1 MWLLL
6 RLLRRALLLL
16 LPFFHRF
23 LCFCSRP
30 FHSSAHRLS
39 FARLS
44 HSFFS
49 SLQSFQFRSREPFRP
64 FFIQFKLPKLDRLFS
79 FVRFVRVVVV
89 VVGVEAHDER
99 VIVVVGISSSSS
111 SSSSSSHGRRPGHE
125 RFPSQSFFC
134 CVRVLL
140 VLVASTT
147 KPMMFWRASKRDVR
161 WGRWKQPGRWTAR
174 VEIRRQL
181 LLLLLLHL
189 FISKSF
195 CCTSK
200 KIALRSLIFF
210 SFPLFFSFFFL
221 SLFFCFVKGV
231 PFRVSLSTK
240 KKKRGEGGKWRRR
253 TTKSQSK
260 KGGKRHTLLKK
271 ENKGKKDTL
280 FVSLSRF
287 VCWTH

>member
-1 MWLLL
+1 MWLLLLRLRLRL

-30 FHSSAHRLS
+30 FHSPAHRLS

-99 VIVVVGISSSSS
+99 VIVVVVGISSSST
-111 SSSSSSHGRRPGHE
+111 SSSSSHGRRPGHE
-125 RFPSQSFFC
+125 RFPSRSFFV

-195 CCTSK
+195 LHVEK
-200 KIALRSLIFF
+200 KIARAFIFF
-210 SFPLFFSFFFL
+210 SFPLSFFVVCVVFHL
-221 SLFFCFVKGV
+221 GY
-231 PFRVSLSTK
+231 RYQHK
-240 KKKRGEGGKWRRR
+240 KKKEKKRGGKM
-253 TTKSQSK
+253 
-260 KGGKRHTLLKK
+260 
-271 ENKGKKDTL
+271 ED
-280 FVSLSRF
+280 
-287 VCWTH
+287 

>member
-1 MWLLL
+1 MWLLLLLLRLRL

-111 SSSSSSHGRRPGHE
+111 SSSSSPSHGRRPGHE

-195 CCTSK
+195 CTSK
-200 KIALRSLIFF
+200 KIARSLIFF
-210 SFPLFFSFFFL
+210 SFPLFLCFFFA
-221 SLFFCFVKGV
+221 LFFFVLCGV

-240 KKKRGEGGKWRRR
+240 KKE
-253 TTKSQSK
+253 
-260 KGGKRHTLLKK
+260 KGGG
-271 ENKGKKDTL
+271 EMEED
-280 FVSLSRF
+280 
-287 VCWTH
+287 

>member
-1 MWLLL
+1 MWLLLLLLRLRL

-111 SSSSSSHGRRPGHE
+111 SSSSSPSHGRRPGHE

-147 KPMMFWRASKRDVR
+147 KPMFWWASKRDVR

-181 LLLLLLHL
+181 LLLLLLLHL

-195 CCTSK
+195 CTSK
-200 KIALRSLIFF
+200 KIARSLIFF
-210 SFPLFFSFFFL
+210 SFPLFLCFFFA
-221 SLFFCFVKGV
+221 LFFFVLCGV

-240 KKKRGEGGKWRRR
+240 KKGGGNGGRKAN
-253 TTKSQSK
+253 QK
-260 KGGKRHTLLKK
+260 KG
-271 ENKGKKDTL
+271 EKDTH
-280 FVSLSRF
+280 F
-287 VCWTH
+287 

>member
-1 MWLLL
+1 MWLLLLRLRLRL

-111 SSSSSSHGRRPGHE
+111 SSSSSHGRRPGHE

-147 KPMMFWRASKRDVR
+147 KPIMFWRASKRDVR

-181 LLLLLLHL
+181 LLLLLLLHL

-210 SFPLFFSFFFL
+210 SFPLIFYFFFL

-240 KKKRGEGGKWRRR
+240 KKEKGGGNGGGLKAN
-253 TTKSQSK
+253 QK
-260 KGGKRHTLLKK
+260 KG
-271 ENKGKKDTL
+271 EKDTH
-280 FVSLSRF
+280 F
-287 VCWTH
+287 

>member
-1 MWLLL
+1 MWLLLLRLLLRL

-111 SSSSSSHGRRPGHE
+111 SSSSPSHGRRPGHE

-181 LLLLLLHL
+181 LLLLLLLLHL
-189 FISKSF
+189 FISSKSF
-195 CCTSK
+195 CCTSI
-200 KIALRSLIFF
+200 KIALRSFIFF
-210 SFPLFFSFFFL
+210 SFPLIFYFFFL

-240 KKKRGEGGKWRRR
+240 KKEKGGGKWRRR
-253 TTKSQSK
+253 RTKSQSK
-260 KGGKRHTLLKK
+260 R
-271 ENKGKKDTL
+271 GKKTQH
-280 FVSLSRF
+280 F
-287 VCWTH
+287 

>member
-1 MWLLL
+1 MWLLLLRLRLRL

-99 VIVVVGISSSSS
+99 VIVVVVGISSSST
-111 SSSSSSHGRRPGHE
+111 SSSSSHGRRPGHE

-147 KPMMFWRASKRDVR
+147 KPIMFWRASKRDVR

-181 LLLLLLHL
+181 LLLLLLLHL

-195 CCTSK
+195 LHVEK
-200 KIALRSLIFF
+200 KIARAFIFF
-210 SFPLFFSFFFL
+210 SFPLSFFVVCVVFHL
-221 SLFFCFVKGV
+221 GY
-231 PFRVSLSTK
+231 RYQHK
-240 KKKRGEGGKWRRR
+240 KKKEKKRGGKM
-253 TTKSQSK
+253 
-260 KGGKRHTLLKK
+260 
-271 ENKGKKDTL
+271 ED
-280 FVSLSRF
+280 
-287 VCWTH
+287 

>member
-6 RLLRRALLLL
+6 LLLLLLLLRRALLLL

-30 FHSSAHRLS
+30 FHSPAHRLS

-99 VIVVVGISSSSS
+99 VIVVVVGISSSST
-111 SSSSSSHGRRPGHE
+111 SSSSSHGRRPGHE
-125 RFPSQSFFC
+125 RFPSRSFFV

-140 VLVASTT
+140 VLVA
-147 KPMMFWRASKRDVR
+147 RRD
-161 WGRWKQPGRWTAR
+161 AR
-174 VEIRRQL
+174 EVEQRQHHAGVQRLVVEQCLADEAADEVVCMPEPDMRML
-181 LLLLLLHL
+181 LIEQL
-189 FISKSF
+189 
-195 CCTSK
+195 
-200 KIALRSLIFF
+200 
-210 SFPLFFSFFFL
+210 
-221 SLFFCFVKGV
+221 VVVG
-231 PFRVSLSTK
+231 
-240 KKKRGEGGKWRRR
+240 
-253 TTKSQSK
+253 
-260 KGGKRHTLLKK
+260 
-271 ENKGKKDTL
+271 
-280 FVSLSRF
+280 
-287 VCWTH
+287 

>member
-1 MWLLL
+1 MWLLLLLLRRLRL

-30 FHSSAHRLS
+30 FHSPAHRLS

-125 RFPSQSFFC
+125 RFPSQSFA
-134 CVRVLL
+134 CVRVVL

-147 KPMMFWRASKRDVR
+147 KPMFWRASKRDVR

-181 LLLLLLHL
+181 LLLLLHL
-189 FISKSF
+189 Y
-195 CCTSK
+195 
-200 KIALRSLIFF
+200 
-210 SFPLFFSFFFL
+210 
-221 SLFFCFVKGV
+221 
-231 PFRVSLSTK
+231 
-240 KKKRGEGGKWRRR
+240 
-253 TTKSQSK
+253 
-260 KGGKRHTLLKK
+260 
-271 ENKGKKDTL
+271 
-280 FVSLSRF
+280 
-287 VCWTH
+287 

>member
-1 MWLLL
+1 MWLLLLRLRLRL

-111 SSSSSSHGRRPGHE
+111 SSSSSPSHGRRPGHE

-195 CCTSK
+195 CTSK
-200 KIALRSLIFF
+200 KKSRAHSF
-210 SFPLFFSFFFL
+210 SFL
-221 SLFFCFVKGV
+221 SL
-231 PFRVSLSTK
+231 SLF
-240 KKKRGEGGKWRRR
+240 
-253 TTKSQSK
+253 
-260 KGGKRHTLLKK
+260 LLC
-271 ENKGKKDTL
+271 
-280 FVSLSRF
+280 VWCSI
-287 VCWTH
+287 